1 MSDTQHPIRLWY
13 QSFVDPEIHRPYFEI
28 LKAHLE
34 RIADPATEI
43 GISGIVPP
51 STHLHRLT
59 EARCARQVL
68 RNALQAEHE
77 GFDGFAIG
85 HFQEG
90 GIADVKSAVDIP
102 VLGLGEA
109 AMHYA
114 CLLGHR
120 FGLITI
126 DPIYIPWH
134 EDQIRLHG
142 LEGRAAGVRAVKT
155 SPADYM
161 AAFQDDAA
169 RASVVAQFE
178 AAAAPLLASGAEVLI
193 PAGGLPMLLLCS
205 DPELRIGG
213 APVLN
218 GVSVLLKLAEA
229 AVKLRR
235 TDGIGISRK
244 AGFAKP
250 SPEGLREYLD
260 HP

>member
-1 MSDTQHPIRLWY
+1 MTRDTRPIRLWY
-13 QSFVDPEIHRPYFEI
+13 QSFIDPAIHRPYFEI

-34 RIADPATEI
+34 RVADPATEI
-43 GISGIVPP
+43 GISGVVPP

-59 EARCARQVL
+59 EARCARQVM
-68 RNALQAEHE
+68 RNALQAEQE

-102 VLGLGEA
+102 VIGLGEA

-114 CLLGHR
+114 CLLGRR

-134 EDQIRLHG
+134 QDQIRLHG
-142 LEGRAAGVRAVKT
+142 LEARVAGVGAVKT

-161 AAFQDDAA
+161 AAFQDEAA
-169 RASVVAQFE
+169 RAAVLAQFE
-178 AAAAPLLASGAEVLI
+178 AEAEPLLAAGAEVLI

-205 DPELRIGG
+205 DPDLRVGG

-235 TDGIGISRK
+235 ADGIGISRK
-244 AGFAKP
+244 AAFAKP
-250 SPEGLREYLD
+250 SPEALREYLD
-260 HP
+260 HS

>member
-1 MSDTQHPIRLWY
+1 MTQDDRPIRLWY
-13 QSFVDPEIHRPYFEI
+13 QSFIDPEVHGPYFEI

-43 GISGIVPP
+43 GIRGIVPP
-51 STHLHRLT
+51 STQLHRLT

-68 RNALQAEHE
+68 RNALQAERE
-77 GFDGFAIG
+77 GFDGFAVG

-90 GIADVKSAVDIP
+90 GIVDVKSAVDIP

-109 AMHYA
+109 SMHYA

-126 DPIYIPWH
+126 DPIYVPWH
-134 EDQIRLHG
+134 EDQIRLQG
-142 LEGRAAGVRAVKT
+142 LEARSAGVRAVRT

-161 AAFQDDAA
+161 AAFRDPAA
-169 RASVVAQFE
+169 RAAVLAQFE
-178 AAAAPLLASGAEVLI
+178 AEAEPLLAAGAEILI
-193 PAGGLPMLLLCS
+193 PAGGLPMLLLCG
-205 DPELRIGG
+205 DPDLRVGG

-235 TDGIGISRK
+235 ADGIAISRR
-244 AGFAKP
+244 ARFAKP
-250 SPEGLREYLD
+250 SPEALREYLD
-260 HP
+260 QA